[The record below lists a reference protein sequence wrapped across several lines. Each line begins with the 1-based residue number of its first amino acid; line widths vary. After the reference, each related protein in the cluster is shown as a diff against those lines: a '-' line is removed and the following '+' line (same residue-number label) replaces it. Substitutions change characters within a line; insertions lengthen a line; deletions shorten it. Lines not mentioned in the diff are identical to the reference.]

1 MANQLS
7 ALTQYPQQNGMRP
20 IGQQDQK
27 KDQTEWQR
35 ILSMLLAS
43 QKMDWGTMAG
53 FGLGKLLRD
62 GFDTWKGNYD
72 ARGFINDKLVG
83 ASPEER
89 ERMLSFLKENNPDQ
103 YNRVVGRYGDRWQS
117 SPTGNSAQPDLS
129 GINPNPSASQRA
141 REGILGNPAELLS
154 QSNIPS
160 PETLPV
166 TESPFAQPTLDLEEL
181 RKRYN
186 LFDAINGMGW
196 QR

>member
-7 ALTQYPQQNGMRP
+7 ALTQYAQRNGMRP
-20 IGQQDQK
+20 IGQQDQN
-27 KDQTEWQR
+27 KDQNEWQKW
-35 ILSMLLAS
+35 LSMLLAS
-43 QKMDWGTMAG
+43 DKINWQTAAG
-53 FGLGKLLRD
+53 GVLAKLLRD
-62 GFDTWKGNYD
+62 GFNTWKGNYD
-72 ARGFINDKLVG
+72 ARGFINDKLLG

-103 YNRVVGRYGDRWQS
+103 YNRVVGRYGDRWQT
-117 SPTGNSAQPDLS
+117 SPTGDSTQPDLS

-141 REGILGNPAELLS
+141 REGILGNPAELLGNS
-154 QSNIPS
+154 TP
-160 PETLPV
+160 PEVPLV
-166 TESPFAQPTLDLEEL
+166 SSEAFAPATLDGEEL